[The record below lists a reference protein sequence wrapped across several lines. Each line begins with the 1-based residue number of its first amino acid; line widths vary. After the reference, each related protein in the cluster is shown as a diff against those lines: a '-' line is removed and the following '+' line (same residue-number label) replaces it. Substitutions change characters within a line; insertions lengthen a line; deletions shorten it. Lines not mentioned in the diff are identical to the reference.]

1 MRRDCDRGVTDG
13 WNVATGSDGRP
24 GDRRTPTGVRI
35 GTGTVAQANLVALAA
50 ALLALATVTVLGV
63 AVADR
68 ALIGEDRPSGEH
80 HAATALSERLVSVD
94 SPLTRRQNVL
104 GEASVGQVTAADI
117 RRWFPVLGDRAV
129 EVRLG
134 STVLASRG
142 TPAGGTTV
150 RRIVLVER
158 TQRRTHRPSFSGG
171 NEVTLPRRT
180 PTLTVELTPPDNVS
194 VTDVRANDRVV
205 LRDPSGLRGRYRV
218 SLSRRETVTL
228 SFRANDS
235 LAPGDVTLTTRP
247 RRTRKSE
254 LVVTV
259 DA

>member
-1 MRRDCDRGVTDG
+1 VRRDGRVTGEWRMSMETDG
-13 WNVATGSDGRP
+13 
-24 GDRRTPTGVRI
+24 RRETR
-35 GTGTVAQANLVALAA
+35 TGTAAQANLIALAA
-50 ALLALATVTVLGV
+50 ALLALTTVTVLGV
-63 AVADR
+63 AVADQ
-68 ALIGEDRPSGEH
+68 ALIGEDRPSGER
-80 HAATALSERLVSVD
+80 HAATALSERLVSAD
-94 SPLTRRQNVL
+94 SPLTNRQNVL
-104 GEASVGQVTAADI
+104 DAAAVGRVTAADV

-129 EVRLG
+129 ELRLG
-134 STVLASRG
+134 STTLASSG

-150 RRIVLVER
+150 RRIVLVEER
-158 TQRRTHRPSFSGG
+158 QRRTHRPSFSAG

-180 PTLTVELTPPDNVS
+180 ANLTVELTPPDNVS

-205 LRDPSGLRGRYRV
+205 LHDPGGLRGRYRV

-235 LAPGDVTLTTRP
+235 LAPGDVVLTTRP
-247 RRTRKSE
+247 GRTRKSE